1 MIEKLYLAL
10 LTPIA
15 RRLGRVSPNAV
26 TLASLTIGLAAGAC
40 FALTGRDTRLY
51 FVAAGLVALSG
62 VADSLDGLMARMHHR
77 RTTLGDFLDHFLDR
91 VVDVAVL
98 VGLALSPHATT
109 TFGLAVTLVVLLNA
123 YLGTQIEATFQ
134 RRFYSGLG
142 KAELFVGLVVGA
154 IVLGI
159 APDSAIPLGGRRFP
173 LVDVFFV
180 LMGILALPAIA
191 HRFRLALRLAREAD
205 STPPNGSPSR
215 PVE

>member
-1 MIEKLYLAL
+1 MIETLYLAL
-10 LTPIA
+10 LSPVA
-15 RRLGRVSPNAV
+15 RRLGAVSPNAV
-26 TLASLTIGLAAGAC
+26 TLASLAIGVAAGAC
-40 FALTGRDTRLY
+40 FALTGGDSRLY

-91 VVDVAVL
+91 IVDVAVL
-98 VGLALSPHATT
+98 VGLALTPHATT

-142 KAELFVGLVVGA
+142 KAELFVGLIVGS
-154 IVLGI
+154 IVLGVL
-159 APDSAIPLGGRRFP
+159 PDAALPVAGRRFP
-173 LVDVFFV
+173 LVDVFFLAV
-180 LMGILALPAIA
+180 GLLALQAIA

-205 STPPNGSPSR
+205 SDPGGSPK
-215 PVE
+215 